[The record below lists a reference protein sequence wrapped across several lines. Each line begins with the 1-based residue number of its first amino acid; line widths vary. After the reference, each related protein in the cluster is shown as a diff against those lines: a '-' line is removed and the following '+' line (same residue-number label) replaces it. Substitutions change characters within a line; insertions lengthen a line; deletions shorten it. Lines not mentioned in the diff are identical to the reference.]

1 MPSGR
6 THRLGSI
13 EEGSAGS
20 SPETLWRPDGIG
32 PYRRKYIER
41 NIRENT
47 LEQGDGAVC
56 VVVLQTLRN
65 GQLPIAF

>member
-1 MPSGR
+1 MPGGR

-13 EEGSAGS
+13 EEGSSGS
-20 SPETLWRPDGIG
+20 SPETLRRPGNIG
-32 PYRRKYIER
+32 PYRREHIER

-56 VVVLQTLRN
+56 VVVLQTLRS
-65 GQLPIAF
+65 GQLPFAF